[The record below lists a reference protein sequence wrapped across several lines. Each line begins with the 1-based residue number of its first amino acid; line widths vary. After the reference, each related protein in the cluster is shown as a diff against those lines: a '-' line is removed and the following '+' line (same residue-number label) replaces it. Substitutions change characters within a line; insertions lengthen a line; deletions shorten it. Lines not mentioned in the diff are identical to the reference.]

1 MDHYDF
7 ILRLFLITFA
17 LLYFLFFW
25 LGNFIQQKITGLSPY
40 ALGVGKKGK
49 EKQIELIFTLI
60 FLLWSLRLIILFFLP
75 NLYFSEIIWLN
86 TEASLYFGIILMSI
100 GVLVLGLVRFT
111 MKKSWRVGID
121 FNSETQLVTHGIFK
135 VSRNPA
141 TLSFNLMFLGSYFLT
156 QELILL
162 LLFLADFIFLHLQV
176 LQEEKFLKSR
186 NLEGYTE
193 YTNKVGRYFWKI

>member
-1 MDHYDF
+1 MNNSIF
-7 ILRLFLITFA
+7 ILRIYLIIFA

-25 LGNFIQQKITGLSPY
+25 IGNIIQQKITGLSPY

-49 EKQIELIFTLI
+49 EKRIELIFTLV
-60 FLLWSLRLIILFFLP
+60 FLLWSIRLIVLFFLP
-75 NLYFSEIIWLN
+75 DLFFSEIKWLDSE
-86 TEASLYFGIILMSI
+86 TSQSLGIILMSL
-100 GVLVLGLVRFT
+100 GVLMLGIVRFT

-121 FNSETQLVTHGIFK
+121 LKSDTQLVTNGIFK
-135 VSRNPA
+135 FSRNPA

-176 LQEEKFLKSR
+176 LQEEKFLRSR
-186 NLEGYTE
+186 NLDGYSD
-193 YTNKVGRYFWKI
+193 YTRKVGRYFWKI